1 MIDFNI
7 DLERDYDEDYKSLS
21 DDCLDDFVNEVF
33 G

>member
-7 DLERDYDEDYKSLS
+7 DLERDYDEDAKSL
-21 DDCLDDFVNEVF
+21 DDAFTNNFVEEVY

>member
-7 DLERDYDEDYKSLS
+7 DLERDYDEDVTLPDY
-21 DDCLDDFVNEVF
+21 DFVDYFVEEVF